1 MIRLDDVSVRFGEK
15 RVLEHFSLVLPRT
28 GVLGLSGPSGCGKT
42 TLARVLAGLV
52 RPDSGSIS
60 GIAPGEAALL
70 FQEDRLLPW
79 LTALDNVAAVCDK
92 ACAQEFLAAVGLES
106 EADTRPDALSGG
118 MRRRVALAR
127 ALAYPSRL
135 LILDEPFTGV
145 DAPLRERLYP
155 LIRAAAAEKPV
166 VLITHH
172 PDELAALSE
181 HTLTLGG
188 PPLRILP

>member
-1 MIRLDDVSVRFGEK
+1 MIRLDGVSLRFGEK
-15 RVLEHFSLVLPRT
+15 RVLDHFSLVLPCS
-28 GVLGLSGPSGCGKT
+28 GILGLSGPSGCGKT
-42 TLARVLAGLV
+42 TLARVLAGLIS
-52 RPDSGSIS
+52 PDSGNVS

-79 LTALDNVAAVCDK
+79 LTAIGNVAAVCDK
-92 ACAQEFLAAVGLES
+92 ATAREFLAAVGLEA

-118 MRRRVALAR
+118 MRRRVSLAR
-127 ALAYPSRL
+127 SLVYPSRL

-155 LIRAAAAEKPV
+155 LIRAAAEEKPV

-172 PDELAALSE
+172 LDELAALADSA
-181 HTLTLGG
+181 LTLDG